1 MEEINDIEEEVD
13 QLEEE
18 KDELIEQEEKHKN
31 ENNENLI
38 E

>member
-18 KDELIEQEEKHKN
+18 KDELIEQEEKHEN
-31 ENNENLI
+31 ENNENII